1 MTKIC
6 ATAFSAGLVLAAL
19 SVATAAS
26 AEALEGR
33 LVRQSFPV
41 TAGQTLRLANL
52 AGRVDLVPGS
62 GPQIVVEATVHA
74 EGDSAAETQKLLAG
88 MRWVRSHD
96 SKGREEMALSYPV
109 ETYHGFHFPRRNQ
122 EDSDLPRFLSF
133 LADSGHTSTLYRG
146 ERVRIYPRRRSGV
159 PTLYADLRI
168 AIPPGVALAVH
179 DALGAVRGE
188 DLTGNVEVDTGS
200 GDVRFGAFSGN
211 LKITTGSGDVRLG
224 AARGETAVQTGSG
237 NISVGNLVGNGS
249 FGTGSGDVVIDQAAA
264 GKLSLDTGSGNV
276 VLKAGTVAKI
286 VAKTGSGDVRMSKLE
301 LEELVA
307 DTGSGNVTLESSLAQ
322 ARQVRIGTGSGD
334 IRIHAGEE
342 ATFDVVSDQGSGDL
356 RVGYADATLRKHGSK
371 VIGAHRGDGRTQIHI
386 ETGSGDCSI
395 TPKS

>member
-1 MTKIC
+1 MRKIC
-6 ATAFSAGLVLAAL
+6 SAAFSAALALAG
-19 SVATAAS
+19 VAAAY
-26 AEALEGR
+26 ADAPQAR
-33 LVRQSFPV
+33 LLRESFPV
-41 TAGQTLRLANL
+41 AAGQTLRLANL

-62 GPQIVVEATVHA
+62 GPQVVVEATVHA

-88 MRWVRSHD
+88 MKWVKSHD

-109 ETYHGFHFPRRNQ
+109 ETYRGFHFPRRNQ
-122 EDSDLPRFLSF
+122 ETSDLPNFLSF
-133 LADSGHTSTLYRG
+133 LVDAGHSSTVYRG

-168 AIPPGVALAVH
+168 SVPSGAGFAMRNV
-179 DALGAVRGE
+179 LGAVRGE
-188 DLTGNVEVDTGS
+188 DLSGNVEVDTGS
-200 GDVRFGAFSGN
+200 GDVRFGVFSGN
-211 LKITTGSGDVRLG
+211 LKIETGSGDVRLG

-237 NISVGNLVGNGS
+237 DIAVGNLVGNGS

-276 VLKAGTVAKI
+276 TIKAGTVAKI
-286 VAKTGSGDVRMSKLE
+286 VAKTGSGDVKMSHVE

-322 ARQVRIGTGSGD
+322 ARQVKIGTGSGD
-334 IRIHAGEE
+334 IQINAG
-342 ATFDVVSDQGSGDL
+342 AQAAFDVVSDQGSGDL
-356 RVGYADATLRKHGSK
+356 RVGYADATLRKHGDK
-371 VIGAHRGDGRTQIHI
+371 VIGARRGDGRTHIHI

-395 TPKS
+395 VPKG